1 MVTEIASRVPTAMTR
16 MTRAL
21 LALLVLTSCAQNSA
35 VVSEGTYDGAVDAV
49 ATSATLT
56 SLVQPG
62 IEVFLADLPAAVRGK
77 RVGLITNHSA
87 IDRARNL
94 DIDLISRHKDLK
106 LVALFAP
113 EHGIRGNA
121 AAGLKI
127 ENEVDAKTGVPVYSL
142 YGSEDR
148 GPTPAML
155 QDVDVLV
162 YDLQEVGGRTWTYVS
177 TMALSMEAAKRKG
190 IPFVVLDRPNPI
202 GGEIV
207 EGALLD
213 PKFRSF
219 VGYYPI
225 PARHG
230 MTVGELATLFNQK
243 YGIGA
248 DLIVVR
254 ATNWRRSQW
263 QDQTGLPWTNPSPNL
278 RSLNALTSYPG
289 SVYFEGTNLTEGRG
303 TDRPF
308 EQIGASWLNAAEV
321 ARVMNERR
329 LPGIRFE
336 AITMPVEQTAAKFK
350 GLTIPGIRF
359 VITDRQAYRPVRT
372 ALLLI
377 DEIRRQHPN
386 DFAWRPSIDRLTGSD
401 KVRLAI
407 EAGTLSTLL
416 EQWDREAAEFAQSR
430 KPFLL
435 YP

>member
-1 MVTEIASRVPTAMTR
+1 MKTMTR
-16 MTRAL
+16 SL
-21 LALLVLTSCAQNSA
+21 LAVFVLASCVQNSA
-35 VVSEGTYDGAVDAV
+35 IVPAGTNDGAVDAV
-49 ATSATLT
+49 TSTGTTA
-56 SLVQPG
+56 VVRPG
-62 IEVFLADLPAAVRGK
+62 IEVFLADVPAALRGK

-94 DIDLISRHKDLK
+94 DIDLIVNHKDLK

-113 EHGIRGNA
+113 EHGIRGDA
-121 AAGLKI
+121 PAGQKI
-127 ENEVDAKTGVPVYSL
+127 VDEKDPKTGVPVYSL
-142 YGSEDR
+142 YMSEDR
-148 GPTPAML
+148 GPSPEML
-155 QDVDVLV
+155 KDVDVIV

-177 TMALSMEAAKRKG
+177 TMALSMEAAKKKG

-213 PKFRSF
+213 PKFKSF
-219 VGYYPI
+219 VGWYPI

-243 YGIGA
+243 HGIGA

-254 ATNWRRSQW
+254 AANWRRSQW
-263 QDQTGLPWTNPSPNL
+263 QNETGLPWTNPSPNL
-278 RSLNALTSYPG
+278 RSLAALNSYPG

-308 EQIGASWLNAAEV
+308 EQIGASWLKAADV

-336 AITMPVEQTAAKFK
+336 AITMPVEPTAAKFK
-350 GLTIPGIRF
+350 GLTIPAIRF

-372 ALLLI
+372 SLLLI

-407 EAGTLSTLL
+407 EAGTLPSLL
-416 EQWDREAAEFAQSR
+416 EEWDREAAEFAESR
-430 KPFLL
+430 KPYLL

>member
-1 MVTEIASRVPTAMTR
+1 MTR
-16 MTRAL
+16 SL
-21 LALLVLTSCAQNSA
+21 LAVFVLASCVQNSA
-35 VVSEGTYDGAVDAV
+35 IVPAGTNDGAVDAV
-49 ATSATLT
+49 TSTGTTA
-56 SLVQPG
+56 VVRPG
-62 IEVFLADLPAAVRGK
+62 IEVFLADVPAALRGK

-94 DIDLISRHKDLK
+94 DIDLIVNHKDLK

-113 EHGIRGNA
+113 EHGIRGDA
-121 AAGLKI
+121 PAGQKI
-127 ENEVDAKTGVPVYSL
+127 VDEKDPKTGVPVYSL
-142 YGSEDR
+142 YMSEDR
-148 GPTPAML
+148 GPSPEML
-155 QDVDVLV
+155 KDVDVIV

-177 TMALSMEAAKRKG
+177 TMALSMEAAKKKG

-213 PKFRSF
+213 PKFKSF
-219 VGYYPI
+219 VGWYPI

-243 YGIGA
+243 HGIGA

-254 ATNWRRSQW
+254 AANWRRSQW
-263 QDQTGLPWTNPSPNL
+263 QNETGLPWTNPSPNL
-278 RSLNALTSYPG
+278 RSLAALNSYPG

-308 EQIGASWLNAAEV
+308 EQIGASWLKAADV

-336 AITMPVEQTAAKFK
+336 AITMPVEPTAAKFK
-350 GLTIPGIRF
+350 GLTIPAIRF

-372 ALLLI
+372 SLLLI

-407 EAGTLSTLL
+407 EAGTLPSLL
-416 EQWDREAAEFAQSR
+416 EEWDREAAEFAESR
-430 KPFLL
+430 KPYLL

>member
-1 MVTEIASRVPTAMTR
+1 MTR
-16 MTRAL
+16 VLPALIL
-21 LALLVLTSCAQNSA
+21 LASCVQSST
-35 VVSEGTYDGAVDAV
+35 VVPAGTNDGAVDAV
-49 ATSATLT
+49 ATSSEPAA
-56 SLVQPG
+56 SVVRPG
-62 IEVFLADLPAAVRGK
+62 IEVFLADVPASLRGK

-87 IDRARNL
+87 IDRAKNL
-94 DIDLISRHKDLK
+94 DIDLIAKHRDLK

-113 EHGIRGNA
+113 EHGIRGDA
-121 AAGLKI
+121 PAGQKI
-127 ENEVDAKTGVPVYSL
+127 VDEKDPKTGVPVYSL
-142 YGSEDR
+142 YMSEDR
-148 GPTPAML
+148 GPSQEML
-155 QDVDVLV
+155 KDVDVIV

-213 PKFRSF
+213 PKFKSF
-219 VGYYPI
+219 VGWYPI

-254 ATNWRRSQW
+254 AANWRRSQW
-263 QDQTGLPWTNPSPNL
+263 QTETGLPWTNPSPNL
-278 RSLNALTSYPG
+278 RSLAALTSYPG

-308 EQIGASWLNAAEV
+308 EQIGASWLKAAEV
-321 ARVMNERR
+321 ARVMNDRR

-336 AITMPVEQTAAKFK
+336 AITMPVEPTAAKFK
-350 GLTIPGIRF
+350 GQTIPGIRF

-372 ALLLI
+372 SLLLI

-401 KVRLAI
+401 KVRLGI
-407 EAGTLSTLL
+407 EAGTLPSLL
-416 EQWDREAAEFAQSR
+416 EEWDREAAEFVESR
-430 KPFLL
+430 RPFLL
-435 YP
+435 YQ

>member
-1 MVTEIASRVPTAMTR
+1 MVVPISSTPKLMTR
-16 MTRAL
+16 LL
-21 LALLVLTSCAQNSA
+21 LAVLVLASCVQNSA
-35 VVSEGTYDGAVDAV
+35 IVPAGTNDGAIDAAISV
-49 ATSATLT
+49 PAPSTS
-56 SLVQPG
+56 VVRPG
-62 IEVFLADLPAAVRGK
+62 IELFVSNVPAPLKGK
-77 RVGLITNHSA
+77 RVGLITNASA
-87 IDRARNL
+87 IDRARNP
-94 DIDLISRHKDLK
+94 DIDLIAQHNDLE

-113 EHGIRGNA
+113 EHGIRGDA
-121 AAGLKI
+121 PAGQKI
-127 ENEVDAKTGVPVYSL
+127 VDEKDPKTGVPVYSL

-148 GPTPAML
+148 GPTQEML
-155 QDVDVLV
+155 KDVDVLV
-162 YDLQEVGGRTWTYVS
+162 YDLLEVGGRTWTYVS

-248 DLIVVR
+248 NLIVVR
-254 ATNWRRSQW
+254 AENWRRSQW
-263 QDQTGLPWTNPSPNL
+263 QDQTALPWTNPSPNL
-278 RSLNALTSYPG
+278 RSLAALNSYPG
-289 SVYFEGTNLTEGRG
+289 SVYFEGTTLTEGRG

-321 ARVMNERR
+321 ARVMNARG

-336 AITMPVEQTAAKFK
+336 PVTLQVEPTAAKFK
-350 GLTIPGIRF
+350 GQTIPGIRF

-372 ALLLI
+372 SLLLI

-407 EAGTLSTLL
+407 EGGTLPALL
-416 EQWDREAAEFAQSR
+416 DAWDREAAEFAESR